1 MNIIVTE
8 AKPGVRC
15 ISLKGRLDAPGVQAI
30 EESFQAEVAA
40 IPNLI
45 VDMTW
50 VPLISSIGVRLLV
63 AAAQT
68 QKKMGG
74 KMVIVNPDN
83 ACRRVLKTT
92 GIDQVVPVFERM
104 EEATGAF

>member
-15 ISLKGRLDAPGVQAI
+15 ISLEGRLDATGVPVV
-30 EESFQAEVAA
+30 EESFQEEVAVA
-40 IPNLI
+40 PDLI
-45 VDMTW
+45 VDLSW
-50 VPLISSIGVRLLV
+50 VPFISSIGVRLLV

-74 KMVIVNPDN
+74 RMVIVNPDN

-104 EEATGAF
+104 DEATGAF

>member
-15 ISLKGRLDAPGVQAI
+15 ISLEGRLDAAGMQTGEA
-30 EESFQAEVAA
+30 EFQAAVALA
-40 IPNLI
+40 PNVI
-45 VDMTW
+45 VDLSW
-50 VPLISSIGVRLLV
+50 VPFISSIGVRMLV
-63 AAAQT
+63 AAAQA
-68 QKKMGG
+68 QSKMGG
-74 KMVIVNPDN
+74 KMVMVNPEN

-104 EEATGAF
+104 EEAKGAI